1 MKKDMHER
9 RFTGDVERL
18 RAPERIARLEVDR
31 VVNLCC
37 EGIRVDNVLDV
48 GTGSGIF
55 AEAFF
60 RIVKNVTGIDPNPE
74 MLKAAK
80 MFLPNGRFLHG
91 TVEDIPLEDNSF
103 DIVFMGHVL
112 HESDDIIKALSEAQR
127 VAKQKVCIL
136 EWPYIQE
143 EAGPPLEHRLAL
155 AEIVSAAKH
164 VGFSSPEITQLHH
177 MVLFRFTI

>member
-1 MKKDMHER
+1 MHER

-31 VVNLCC
+31 VVNLCL
-37 EGIRVDNVLDV
+37 EGTRVDNVLDV

-60 RIVKNVTGIDPNPE
+60 RSVKSVTGIDPNPE

-80 MFLPNGRFLHG
+80 AFVPSGTFLRG

-112 HESDDIIKALSEAQR
+112 HESDDIIKALAEAQR
-127 VAKQKVCIL
+127 VARQKVCIL
-136 EWPYIQE
+136 EWPYKQE
-143 EAGPPLEHRLAL
+143 EAGPPLEHRLKPN
-155 AEIVSAAKH
+155 EILSAAKH